1 VGHAITLTDP
11 LRVKSINRNGAFFG
25 YAVKGTPADCVKLAI
40 NELMK
45 PPPDLVVSGIN
56 LGANVGINV
65 IYSGTVSAATEGT
78 ILGVPAIAVSI
89 NTFRDPD
96 FRPAARFARLLVR
109 QVKEHGLPPYTSLNV
124 NVPAISES
132 KIRGVRVTRQGV
144 TRFVEKFDRRIDPR
158 ENVYY
163 WQCGSNPPLEEDG
176 DTDGSALANDCI
188 SITPIQH
195 DLTNYDFLESLR
207 KAQRIPVLDF
217 HLLIS
222 HREHR
227 VCPERLGL
235 SSSTGLAEAVRTRIA
250 SESCLTFCNNE

>member
-1 VGHAITLTDP
+1 MRILLTNDDGIYAKGIEVLHEHLSKDHDVVVVAPETEQSAVGHAITLTDP

-40 NELMK
+40 NELMN

-89 NTFRDPD
+89 NTFSDPD

-109 QVKEHGLPPYTSLNV
+109 QVKEHGLPPHTSLNV

-132 KIRGVRVTRQGV
+132 KIRGVRVTRQGI

-163 WQCGSNPPLEEDG
+163 WQCGSTPPLEEDG
-176 DTDGSALANDCI
+176 DTDASALANDCI

-207 KAQRIPVLDF
+207 SWSFPK
-217 HLLIS
+217 IS
-222 HREHR
+222 D
-227 VCPERLGL
+227 
-235 SSSTGLAEAVRTRIA
+235 
-250 SESCLTFCNNE
+250 

>member
-1 VGHAITLTDP
+1 MRILLTNDDGIYAKGIEVLHEHLRKDHDVEVVAPETEQSAVGHAITLTDP
-11 LRVKSINRNGAFFG
+11 LRVKSIDRNGTFFG

-45 PPPDLVVSGIN
+45 QSPDLVVSGIN

-96 FRPAARFARLLVR
+96 FHPAARFVSVLVR
-109 QVKEHGLPPYTSLNV
+109 QVREHGLPPYTSLNV
-124 NVPAISES
+124 NVPAISED
-132 KIRGVRVTRQGV
+132 KIRGVLVTRQGV
-144 TRFVEKFDRRIDPR
+144 TRFVEKFDRRMDPR

-176 DTDGSALANDCI
+176 DTDASALAQDCI

-207 KAQRIPVLDF
+207 SWSFPKVSDK
-217 HLLIS
+217 
-222 HREHR
+222 
-227 VCPERLGL
+227 
-235 SSSTGLAEAVRTRIA
+235 
-250 SESCLTFCNNE
+250 

>member
-1 VGHAITLTDP
+1 MRILLTNDDGIYAKGIEVLHEHLSMDHDVVVVAPETEQSAVGHAITLTDP
-11 LRVKSINRNGAFFG
+11 LRVKSIDRNGTFFG

-40 NELMK
+40 NELMN

-78 ILGVPAIAVSI
+78 ILGIPAIAVSI

-144 TRFVEKFDRRIDPR
+144 TRFVEKFDRRMDPR

-163 WQCGSNPPLEEDG
+163 WQCGSTPPLEEDG
-176 DTDGSALANDCI
+176 DTDASALANDCI

-207 KAQRIPVLDF
+207 TWSFPK
-217 HLLIS
+217 IS
-222 HREHR
+222 D
-227 VCPERLGL
+227 
-235 SSSTGLAEAVRTRIA
+235 
-250 SESCLTFCNNE
+250 

>member
-1 VGHAITLTDP
+1 MRILLTNDDGIYAKGIEVLHEYLSKDHDVIVVAPETEQSAVGHAITLTDP
-11 LRVKSINRNGAFFG
+11 LRVKSINRNGTFFG

-40 NELMK
+40 NELMN
-45 PPPDLVVSGIN
+45 PSPDLVVSGIN

-78 ILGVPAIAVSI
+78 ILGIPAIAVSI

-144 TRFVEKFDRRIDPR
+144 TRFVEKFDRRMDPR

-207 KAQRIPVLDF
+207 TWSFPK
-217 HLLIS
+217 IS
-222 HREHR
+222 D
-227 VCPERLGL
+227 
-235 SSSTGLAEAVRTRIA
+235 
-250 SESCLTFCNNE
+250 

>member
-1 VGHAITLTDP
+1 MRILLTNDDGIYAKGIEVLHEHLSKDHDVIVVAPETEQSAVGHAITLTDP
-11 LRVKSINRNGAFFG
+11 LRVKSISRNGTFFG

-40 NELMK
+40 NELMN

-78 ILGVPAIAVSI
+78 ILGIPAIAVSI

-96 FRPAARFARLLVR
+96 FRPAAQFARLLVR

-207 KAQRIPVLDF
+207 SWSFPK
-217 HLLIS
+217 IS
-222 HREHR
+222 D
-227 VCPERLGL
+227 
-235 SSSTGLAEAVRTRIA
+235 
-250 SESCLTFCNNE
+250 

>member
-1 VGHAITLTDP
+1 VVVVAPETEQSAVGHAITLTDP

-40 NELMK
+40 NELMN

-89 NTFRDPD
+89 NTFSDPD

-109 QVKEHGLPPYTSLNV
+109 QVKEHGLPPHTSLNV

-132 KIRGVRVTRQGV
+132 KIRGVRVSRQGI

-163 WQCGSNPPLEEDG
+163 WQCGSTPPLEEDG
-176 DTDGSALANDCI
+176 DTDASALANDCI

-207 KAQRIPVLDF
+207 SWSFPK
-217 HLLIS
+217 IS
-222 HREHR
+222 D
-227 VCPERLGL
+227 
-235 SSSTGLAEAVRTRIA
+235 
-250 SESCLTFCNNE
+250 